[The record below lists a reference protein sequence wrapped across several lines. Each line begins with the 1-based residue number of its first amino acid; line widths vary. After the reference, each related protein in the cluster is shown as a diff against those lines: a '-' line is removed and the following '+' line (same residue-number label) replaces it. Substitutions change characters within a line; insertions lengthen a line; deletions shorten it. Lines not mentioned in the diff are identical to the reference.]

1 MKFPVDELK
10 WVNFLFMGMLVFF
23 VFVFLFFYI
32 LYFYFLK
39 SVDIQQKG
47 VIPSFYRRE
56 N

>member
-10 WVNFLFMGMLVFF
+10 WVNFLFVGMLVSFCF
-23 VFVFLFFYI
+23 SFFYI

-39 SVDIQQKG
+39 SGDIQQKG
-47 VIPSFYRRE
+47 VITSFYRRE